1 MKITRC
7 LLHCGTIVRPS
18 QHYGTMA
25 VVTQHSWATHTK
37 QSRLYCKHPRIYYAH
52 KQVLAHVYGAMEK
65 RIFRADCCYQNSSE
79 SLLLLC
85 LRALTTRSGNCM
97 QMDEMFWCSAR
108 SGLPLFIWDPDSHLH
123 SNGWMDASH
132 TMKMPF
138 YHVLTMYFLHVML
151 QEVARSSWNTAAE
164 SRLQLTNSPSSSFPT
179 GQGKPCWWYY
189 LRHPKA
195 SDSLQLSEKQF

>member
-52 KQVLAHVYGAMEK
+52 KQVLTHVYGAMEK

-138 YHVLTMYFLHVML
+138 FSCAHNVFSSCDAAGGSKVFLEH
-151 QEVARSSWNTAAE
+151 SSWEQAAADQQPI
-164 SRLQLTNSPSSSFPT
+164 QLIPHRSGKTVLVILPETP
-179 GQGKPCWWYY
+179 QGIW
-189 LRHPKA
+189 
-195 SDSLQLSEKQF
+195 